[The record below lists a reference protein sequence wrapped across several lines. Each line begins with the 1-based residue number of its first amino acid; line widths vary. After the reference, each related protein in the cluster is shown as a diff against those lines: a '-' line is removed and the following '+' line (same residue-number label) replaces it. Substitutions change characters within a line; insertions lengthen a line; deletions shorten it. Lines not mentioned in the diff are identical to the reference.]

1 MLKPVSIAVNGRFLC
16 QPITGVQRYARELIR
31 ALDSMLDQRNDIDV
45 TVISPRLKSPAPVW
59 RNIEL
64 QQCGKL
70 RGHAWE
76 QLELPYLSAGKILFC
91 PGNTAPALSLLS
103 RQRTVVCVHDLSYLY
118 FPDAYRAAFRV
129 WYKLLMPIVL
139 RTADA
144 LITVSESERKSIVA
158 RYPHSMSRL
167 VAIQNGGASA
177 IADGE
182 SETLRE
188 PGGYVLYVGSLSKRK
203 NFPGM
208 LEAACRLVRR
218 RGIRF
223 VFVGGV
229 PKEIADGGLETPEDV
244 RAWITFTGQLDDSN
258 VLAKFYRGATC
269 FLFPSFYEA
278 SPLPP
283 IEAMAHGAPVIAS
296 DIPSLRERCGEAALY
311 CDPFS
316 VDSIEQVIERLVD
329 NKSLQEKLRV
339 LGLIRAAEFTWEEC
353 ARQTVEV
360 IRGG

>member
-91 PGNTAPALSLLS
+91 PGNTAPVLSLLS

-129 WYKLLMPIVL
+129 WYKLLMPIVF
-139 RTADA
+139 RSADA
-144 LITVSESERKSIVA
+144 LITVSESERKSLVA
-158 RYPHSMSRL
+158 HYPHSMSRL
-167 VAIQNGGASA
+167 VAIQNGGAGA
-177 IADGE
+177 ISDGE

-208 LEAACRLVRR
+208 LEAAC
-218 RGIRF
+218 
-223 VFVGGV
+223 
-229 PKEIADGGLETPEDV
+229 
-244 RAWITFTGQLDDSN
+244 SN

-283 IEAMAHGAPVIAS
+283 IEAMAYGAPVIAS